1 MSGIELKTEFDEV
14 SKRANMY
21 LLDEECNK
29 YNLEIKEKRIKSEI
43 RKLKKFTSGLTKD
56 DQTIPNMLIEEIAF
70 MKITLDELRKEVNK
84 EGVVTIMCQ
93 GEYDITRE
101 NPALK
106 SYNAT
111 IQRYNSSLKQLEDI
125 LNKIAPE
132 NKDERNIGAF
142 IARKM

>member
-1 MSGIELKTEFDEV
+1 MSAESLKAEFDEV
-14 SKRANMY
+14 KDRLYDYSESELKRF
-21 LLDEECNK
+21 DIEE
-29 YNLEIKEKRIKSEI
+29 KEKRIKSEI
-43 RKLKKFTSGLTKD
+43 RKLKKFTAGLTKD
-56 DQTIPNMLIEEIAF
+56 DQVIPNMLIEEIAF
-70 MKITLDELRKEVNK
+70 MKVTLDELRKEVNK
-84 EGVVTIMCQ
+84 EGVVTVMCQ

-111 IQRYNSSLKQLEDI
+111 IQRYNSSLKQLEEI

-132 NKDERNIGAF
+132 NKDERNLGAF

>member
-1 MSGIELKTEFDEV
+1 MSAESLKAEFDEV
-14 SKRANMY
+14 KDRLYDYSESELKRF
-21 LLDEECNK
+21 DIEE
-29 YNLEIKEKRIKSEI
+29 KEKRIKSEI
-43 RKLKKFTSGLTKD
+43 RKLKKFTSGLTRD
-56 DQTIPNMLIEEIAF
+56 DQVIPNMLIEEIAF
-70 MKITLDELRKEVNK
+70 MKVTLDELRKEVNK
-84 EGVVTIMCQ
+84 EGVVTVMCQ

-111 IQRYNSSLKQLEDI
+111 IQRYNSSLKQLEEI

-132 NKDERNIGAF
+132 NKDERNLGAF